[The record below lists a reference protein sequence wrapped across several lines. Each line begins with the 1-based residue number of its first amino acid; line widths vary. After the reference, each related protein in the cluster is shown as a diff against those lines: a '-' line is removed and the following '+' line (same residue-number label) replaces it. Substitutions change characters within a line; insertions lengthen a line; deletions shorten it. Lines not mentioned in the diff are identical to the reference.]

1 MAARKAAVGS
11 CSGRTEPT
19 SLGAPQ
25 NVSSHTKCSFG
36 NPQSSQQCSSTTP
49 RVQKPGEIHTK
60 MPPAPGA
67 AWPLL
72 QTSWLGS
79 LVPTREPDRS
89 RLPPHP
95 SGHWKRSCSGL
106 DLEAVASCHVTC
118 RIRCRN
124 WSEAC
129 QPIKKSPRTGTDK
142 ACPHL
147 SNMIV

>member
-1 MAARKAAVGS
+1 MGS
-11 CSGRTEPT
+11 CSCRTEPT

-25 NVSSHTKCSFG
+25 CVSSHTKHSRG
-36 NPQSSQQCSSTTP
+36 DPQSSQQCSSTTP
-49 RVQKPGEIHTK
+49 HAQKPGEIHTK

-72 QTSWLGS
+72 QEFTSWLGS
-79 LVPTREPDRS
+79 PVPTREPDRS

-147 SNMIV
+147 PNMIV